1 MTRHAE
7 GGSPPGNQREPITG
21 GDSDE
26 ILYSA
31 QLQRAFNADLRLR
44 RRAEAGTLHRIGRG
58 QYIDARRWLEL
69 DDDRRY
75 SLRVRGAA
83 TLRRTELVLSH
94 QSAAVIWGLPSRVRW
109 PDEVHFTTERTRGGR
124 SKPGIVK
131 HAIGLDARSITRK
144 DGLLVTTVARTVID
158 LATTLDLRGALAAA
172 DHALAIDPRNRVPPL
187 ITRAELLEEWE
198 RMLPFRGSVRA
209 RAVIDFATSLS
220 GSVNE
225 TDSRVTIALIGFPEP
240 ILQQRFIV
248 DDREFFTDFF
258 WLAQSGVGEADGR
271 SKYFDELLRGGRSPE
286 QVVYDEK
293 LREDG
298 IRRQVNGFARWD
310 STTGRSQSRLR
321 ARLLPLGLPIGPPRL
336 LAR

>member
-1 MTRHAE
+1 MTQHTD
-7 GGSPPGNQREPITG
+7 GGFPPSNQREPITG

-31 QLQRAFNADLRLR
+31 QLQRAFNADVRLR
-44 RRAEAGTLHRIGRG
+44 RRAETGTLHRIGRG
-58 QYIDARRWLEL
+58 QYIDASRWREF

-75 SLRVRGAA
+75 ALRVRGAA
-83 TLRRTELVLSH
+83 TLRRSELVLSH
-94 QSAAVIWGLPSRVRW
+94 QSAAVLWGLPSRIRW

-131 HAIGLDARSITRK
+131 HAVGLDPRFITRK

-158 LATTLDLRGALAAA
+158 LAVTLDVRGALAAA
-172 DHALAIDPRNRVPPL
+172 DRALAVDPWGRTPPL
-187 ITRAELLEEWE
+187 TTRTELLEEWE

-209 RAVIDFATSLS
+209 RAVIDFARCLS

-248 DDREFFTDFF
+248 DEREFFSDFF
-258 WLAQSGVGEADGR
+258 WLEQRGVGEADGR
-271 SKYFDELLRGGRSPE
+271 GKYFDELLRGGRSPE

-298 IRRQVNGFARWD
+298 IRRQVNGFTRWD
-310 STTGRSQSRLR
+310 SATGRSQKRLR
-321 ARLLPLGLPIGPPRL
+321 ARLVPLGLPIGPPRL
-336 LAR
+336 FPR